1 MFQSS
6 ESGPPGEIG
15 EGGDIGE
22 TVTCLIAL
30 PNKNVCV
37 ELSRQRTKLDI
48 RRSYCNSLKWIALTF
63 SLVFGLRL
71 SG

>member
-22 TVTCLIAL
+22 TVTCLIPL
-30 PNKNVCV
+30 PNKNFCV
-37 ELSRQRTKLDI
+37 DL
-48 RRSYCNSLKWIALTF
+48 
-63 SLVFGLRL
+63 
-71 SG
+71 